1 MDPRSTPNGQ
11 WVFGSIRDML
21 TATPAQFT
29 SALPG
34 SDTERRLRTSLIA
47 TYFQDDFRFRPN
59 LTLNLGLRYEVA
71 TPITEVDGKIANLR
85 NLTDAQPTIGNPL
98 FQNPT
103 LKNFAPRVGLAWDP
117 FKDGKT
123 SIRSGFGLFDVLPLP
138 YLFWNKA
145 THGAPFFQLGTVNNP
160 PGSSFPGNALGLIQ
174 PSALRAAS
182 VREMAER
189 PRRHARPS
197 CDTSS
202 ICRRR
207 S

>member
-1 MDPRSTPNGQ
+1 M
-11 WVFGSIRDML
+11 
-21 TATPAQFT
+21 
-29 SALPG
+29 
-34 SDTERRLRTSLIA
+34 
-47 TYFQDDFRFRPN
+47 
-59 LTLNLGLRYEVA
+59 TLNLGLRYEVA

-182 VREMAER
+182 IEYR
-189 PRRHARPS
+189 PPRAYKMQWNLNVQRQIVKDITLTASICPWDTTTS
-197 CDTSS
+197 TSS
-202 ICRRR
+202 PRT
-207 S
+207 